1 MADKI
6 KLRRDTLANWEAVNP
21 ILDEGEPG
29 FISDTNEL
37 VVGDGVTGFS
47 DLKRFFTYQNFV
59 GFSWYFTAPST
70 QLLNVSRI

>member
-29 FISDTNEL
+29 VITDSNAL
-37 VVGDGVTGFS
+37 VIGDGVTAFNDLPYLSPGRPGFIWNS
-47 DLKRFFTYQNFV
+47 TLPSPELDRVFV
-59 GFSWYFTAPST
+59 
-70 QLLNVSRI
+70 